1 MATEGSTAEIV
12 RRLITDVALL
22 IQHYGRE
29 IRGHARGLGRDVA
42 VAAIMV
48 GAAVALGVFA
58 LGLVVATLVLVA
70 AIWLP
75 AWLAALVVL
84 VVMVMAM
91 ALLVWLALRRVKRR
105 QAVWSARV
113 EEEVRWLKSLFP
125 RES

>member
-1 MATEGSTAEIV
+1 MAAQESTAEIV

-29 IRGHARGLGRDVA
+29 IRGHARGLGRDAA
-42 VAAIMV
+42 VAAIMI
-48 GAAVALGVFA
+48 GAALALGLFA
-58 LGLVVATLVLVA
+58 LGLLVTTLVLVA

-84 VVMVMAM
+84 IVMTLAM
-91 ALLVWLALRRVKRR
+91 GLLVWLAVRRVKRR
-105 QAVWSARV
+105 QAAWSARV